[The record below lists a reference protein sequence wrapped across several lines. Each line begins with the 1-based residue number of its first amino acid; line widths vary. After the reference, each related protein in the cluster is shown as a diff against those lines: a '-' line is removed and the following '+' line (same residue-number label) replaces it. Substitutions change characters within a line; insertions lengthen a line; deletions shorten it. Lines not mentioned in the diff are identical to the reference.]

1 MDLLITTHEIM
12 RVERSTPTT
21 SASVK
26 IRFPFHLGYDVLL
39 SVTAEVTE
47 ETDADGFN
55 VSHDVTILE
64 CVEENG
70 GGELKPYS
78 KGLEMLR
85 AELERQAVAYSHNSM
100 YHIKN

>member
-1 MDLLITTHEIM
+1 MEDLLITTYEKV

-21 SASVK
+21 SEPVKVQFSFHIGFDVFMSV
-26 IRFPFHLGYDVLL
+26 L
-39 SVTAEVTE
+39 AEVTE

-70 GGELKPYS
+70 GGELKIYG
-78 KGLEMLR
+78 KGLEGLR
-85 AELERQAVAYSHNSM
+85 ATIEQKAVECSQNSM
-100 YHIKN
+100 

>member
-21 SASVK
+21 SAPVK
-26 IRFPFHLGYDVLL
+26 IRFPFHIGWDVFL

-47 ETDADGFN
+47 ETDPEGFN
-55 VSHDVTILE
+55 TSHDVTILE

-70 GGELKPYS
+70 GGELFPYS
-78 KGLEMLR
+78 KGLEGLR
-85 AELERQAVAYSHNSM
+85 AELERQAIVYSQNSM
-100 YHIKN
+100 YHVN

>member
-1 MDLLITTHEIM
+1 MLITTHEIM
-12 RVERSTPTT
+12 RAERSTPTT
-21 SASVK
+21 NTPVRVEFS
-26 IRFPFHLGYDVLL
+26 FHIGFDVFMY
-39 SVTAEVTE
+39 VFAEVTE
-47 ETDADGFN
+47 ETDADGCTG
-55 VSHDVTILE
+55 HDVTILE

-70 GGELKPYS
+70 GGELKPYG